1 MLSKDLL
8 FKDQRIIVFVNDC
21 FWYRHE
27 DCPAESA
34 YREAPAFWKARAE
47 RIRRRNM
54 DTFKKLTLRGWTV
67 ITAWSCQNEEETL
80 TGTPRRHYLTEY
92 LLASIKETT
101 RLLLL
106 LTR

>member
-8 FKDQRIIVFVNDC
+8 FRDQHIIVFVNDC

-27 DCPAESA
+27 DRLSKPTCSD
-34 YREAPAFWKARAE
+34 APAFWKARAE
-47 RIRRRNM
+47 RIRRRNK
-54 DTFKKLTLRGWTV
+54 DTFRKLTLKGWTV
-67 ITAWSCQNEEETL
+67 IIAWNCQNEVKNE
-80 TGTPRRHYLTEY
+80 TGTPRRQYLLEY
-92 LLASIKETT
+92 LKTSIKEIT

>member
-8 FKDQRIIVFVNDC
+8 FKDHHIIVFVNDC

-27 DCPAESA
+27 DCLAES
-34 YREAPAFWKARAE
+34 EHTGAPAFWKARAE

-54 DTFKKLTLRGWTV
+54 DTFKKLTLKGWTV
-67 ITAWSCQNEEETL
+67 IMAWDCQNDAGSV
-80 TGTPRRHYLTEY
+80 TGTLRRHYLLEY
-92 LLASIKETT
+92 LRTRIKEIT